1 MILCQIFILKYII
14 LDYIRMYLLIF
25 VNKNEQFYYFLKFIY
40 FFIFLIVHVRDI
52 LLTVYLMC
60 VITKHL
66 AMVQCVVMIISKEL
80 LD

>member
-66 AMVQCVVMIISKEL
+66 AMVQYVVMIIPKEL